1 MIFSRSSK
9 RSLAVLLLLIL
20 STQTVWAQANMGV
33 MPTTRPANQET
44 KVWFI
49 YENAPGDIIEDTV
62 VISNSAAFPQTVEIS
77 AVDATQAS
85 GGGFALET
93 VDHEKDTIG
102 KWVKFEEKVIT
113 IEPGERVEYSF
124 ILEIPEDTPP
134 GDYAGGIMVGPHQT
148 TTEEEEAGITPA
160 GGSNSSGVISIVNVG
175 VRVYITVT
183 GDEII
188 DFNWTNYENTTDES
202 GRHLLSYTFGNLGNV
217 NMEANAKITVKNLFS
232 KPQIV
237 EKAFGT
243 ILPGEITS
251 PYQKLWEIAPPIGL
265 IKVTTEL
272 NYKRKRM
279 FGGNE
284 DEYATMEQTLTF
296 FIIPMR
302 EVIISLIV
310 FLIVFLLLFM
320 KHLKFKKTLTK
331 CTKYKTIKNESI
343 TDIATKKVVD
353 WKLLAKINNLKPP
366 YVIEKGTTI
375 LIPPKK
381 G

>member
-1 MIFSRSSK
+1 MIFSKSSK
-9 RSLAVLLLLIL
+9 RLLAVLLLLIL

-33 MPTTRPANQET
+33 MPTTRPANQEA

-62 VISNSAAFPQTVEIS
+62 VISNSAAFAQTVELS

-93 VDHEKDTIG
+93 VDREKDTIG

-113 IEPGERVEYSF
+113 IEPGEKVEYPF

-134 GDYAGGIMVGPHQT
+134 GDYAGGIIIGPHESP
-148 TTEEEEAGITPA
+148 EEETNANASGIVA
-160 GGSNSSGVISIVNVG
+160 VINVG
-175 VRVYITVT
+175 VRIYISVT
-183 GDEII
+183 GAEVI
-188 DFNWTNYENTTDES
+188 DFNWTNYSDTTNES
-202 GRHLLSYTFGNLGNV
+202 GQHLLSYTFDNLGNV

-237 EKAFGT
+237 EKDFGT

-265 IKVTTEL
+265 IKATTEL

-279 FGGNE
+279 FGSNE
-284 DEYATMEQTLTF
+284 DEYTTIEDTITF

-302 EVIISLIV
+302 EVIISLII
-310 FLIVFLLLFM
+310 FLIIFLVLFI

-331 CTKYKTIKNESI
+331 CTKYKAIKNESI

-366 YVIEKGTTI
+366 YVIEKDTII

-381 G
+381 D